1 MVMGE
6 QTLETQVAIIGAG
19 PGGYAAAFRAAD
31 LGLDVTL
38 INAEESLGGVCLLR
52 GCIPVKVFVEVAGLL
67 YDARQAKS
75 WGIDFGEPEMDA
87 ESIWKRKDQV
97 VNRLT
102 KGLKTL
108 ADKRGVQVIHGRA
121 VFESPEGL
129 RLQDAEV
136 DHVAFEHA
144 IVATGSLP
152 KPLLGKSFGDHDL
165 ILDTGKALGQ
175 AEIPERLLIAGAGH
189 SGVEFA
195 FMYANL
201 GSKVTLVDI
210 EDEILPGADR
220 ELVKPLKRRLERLCE
235 NIYLNTTIEAVQEDD
250 DQVEVTL
257 QSDSLEDGEQTY
269 DRVLVAIGR
278 TPNAEQVGLKEADI
292 EVDDQGFI
300 VVDEE
305 LRTSNEHIFAIG
317 DVLGEPMYAHKALH
331 QGKIAADVIAGEPAA
346 FDVRCVPT
354 VVFTEPQLA
363 WCGLMEREAE
373 EQGREIEVARFP
385 WSASGRALTQGVRR
399 GLTKLI
405 LEPEN
410 GRLLGMGIVG
420 PGAENMIAEGAL
432 AIEMGALAQDMA
444 LTIHPHPTLSE
455 TEQESAE
462 AFLGMPTHILSK
474 S

>member
-52 GCIPVKVFVEVAGLL
+52 GCIPVKVFTEIAGLV
-67 YDARQAKS
+67 YDAGQAKR
-75 WGIDFGEPEMDA
+75 WGIDFGEPALDA
-87 ESIWKRKDQV
+87 ESIWKHKDQV
-97 VNRLT
+97 VSRLT

-108 ADKRGVQVIHGRA
+108 ADKRGVQLIQGRA
-121 VFESPEGL
+121 VFEGPQQL

-152 KPLLGKSFGDHDL
+152 KPLLGKSFKDHDL
-165 ILDTGKALGQ
+165 ILDTGQALGQ
-175 AEIPERLLIAGAGH
+175 AKIPERLLIAGGGH

-195 FMYANL
+195 MIYANL
-201 GSKVTLVDI
+201 GSKVTIVEI
-210 EDEILPGADR
+210 EDELLPGVDR
-220 ELVKPLKRRLERLCE
+220 ELVKPLERRLDRLCE
-235 NIYLNTTIEAVQEDD
+235 NVYLNATIEAVQEND
-250 DQVEVTL
+250 DQIEVTL
-257 QSDSLEDGEQTY
+257 QGDAVEEGEQAY

-278 TPNAEQVGLKEADI
+278 KPNADQLGLEEADI
-292 EVDDQGFI
+292 ELDDKGSI

-305 LRTSNEHIFAIG
+305 MRTSNQRVFAIG

-346 FDVRCVPT
+346 YDVRCVPA
-354 VVFTEPQLA
+354 VVYTSPQLA
-363 WCGLMEREAE
+363 WCGLTEREAE
-373 EQGREIEVARFP
+373 EQGREIEVTRFP

-405 LEPEN
+405 VEPDS

-420 PGAENMIAEGAL
+420 TGAEDLIAEGAL
-432 AIEMGALAQDMA
+432 AIEMGALAQDLA

-474 S
+474 

>member
-1 MVMGE
+1 
-6 QTLETQVAIIGAG
+6 
-19 PGGYAAAFRAAD
+19 
-31 LGLDVTL
+31 
-38 INAEESLGGVCLLR
+38 
-52 GCIPVKVFVEVAGLL
+52 
-67 YDARQAKS
+67 
-75 WGIDFGEPEMDA
+75 
-87 ESIWKRKDQV
+87 
-97 VNRLT
+97 
-102 KGLKTL
+102 
-108 ADKRGVQVIHGRA
+108 
-121 VFESPEGL
+121 
-129 RLQDAEV
+129 
-136 DHVAFEHA
+136 
-144 IVATGSLP
+144 
-152 KPLLGKSFGDHDL
+152 
-165 ILDTGKALGQ
+165 
-175 AEIPERLLIAGAGH
+175 
-189 SGVEFA
+189 
-195 FMYANL
+195 MYANL

-257 QSDSLEDGEQTY
+257 QSDSHEDGEQTY